1 MISLFQLRLQI
12 FTCFHFK
19 FPTVLLSWNWAICHI
34 MSMFGLCSNPDFS
47 VSPILN
53 FYYFAAITSAI
64 QVLAHFSFV
73 PPACFVGWY
82 VNNQLEKIWNKA
94 VTNQSE
100 VLSCIFLQRLRK
112 TMTVRNFVSVRIWTV
127 HLYITRVSVTIQ
139 TNLSSNL
146 VHMLFFHFTASW
158 VSNIMKHIRF
168 LIKFRHWIYHLYVS
182 GKSNEFSWLYIENL
196 FLKDFTPI
204 SWI

>member
-1 MISLFQLRLQI
+1 MSSYSQHFTFLQTLGNQVLNELSQSLWKLWSYHLLLLISLFQLRLQI

-64 QVLAHFSFV
+64 QVLAHCSFV

-82 VNNQLEKIWNKA
+82 LNNQLEKIWNKA

-100 VLSCIFLQRLRK
+100 VLSCIFLQRQKNHDCREFCVSSDL
-112 TMTVRNFVSVRIWTV
+112 NCAFVQEWVLQYKPTCPATWFTCFPFTS
-127 HLYITRVSVTIQ
+127 Q
-139 TNLSSNL
+139 L
-146 VHMLFFHFTASW
+146 VEFPILWNT
-158 VSNIMKHIRF
+158 
-168 LIKFRHWIYHLYVS
+168 YVS
-182 GKSNEFSWLYIENL
+182 
-196 FLKDFTPI
+196 
-204 SWI
+204 